1 MQLGLFP
8 LPLFLLP
15 EGVSRLR
22 IFEPRYVRLVKESMK
37 DNQGFVLA
45 MKEGDSLCS
54 FGTHVK
60 IIDFETLP
68 DGLLGVTIKG
78 IKRVKLSNIGQ
89 EADGLWVADAEA
101 LPTWEASREHPD
113 FLGDALLALFEA
125 HPEHAAQYGSER
137 HFDDLNWVC
146 QRWLEVLPLANN
158 QRQWFIAQT
167 DLEEAK
173 QFISVLLKEENIR
186 EE

>member
-15 EGVSRLR
+15 GGVTQLR
-22 IFEPRYVRLVKESMK
+22 IFEPRYVRLVKESMA
-37 DNQGFVLA
+37 DNRGFILA
-45 MKEGDSLCS
+45 MKEGDAVCT
-54 FGTHVK
+54 FGTHVS

-78 IKRVKLSNIGQ
+78 MARLKLSDIVQ
-89 EADGLWVADAEA
+89 EKDGLWVGEAESLPDWRSSQHQPGFLGEA
-101 LPTWEASREHPD
+101 LA
-113 FLGDALLALFEA
+113 ALFDA
-125 HPEHAAQYGSER
+125 HPEHANQYSEDR

-158 QRQWFIAQT
+158 QKQWFIAQN

-173 QFISVLLKEENIR
+173 QFIDVLLNEENSV